1 MASQSE
7 DYALENLRSAA
18 HNGAQGEGGLFVRNV
33 AWIVAPILLIAAAGW
48 AFADN
53 HNSGRRLFKWVRRE
67 GNCPITAI
75 EFRRNM
81 PIKHTRSSIRRAS
94 RSRTKMLKKPPS
106 RSRSTNQKKQA
117 AEDLKNRDKNLLI
130 TYVSVQE
137 IERLRDQ
144 RLALLADQMRVTS
157 QFLDILSGR
166 LHTLERTTMTY
177 RPYSTDPHA
186 DQMPDQVA
194 EDLVHMANDI
204 RTQQQNLIEKQ
215 HEDATMRTQFE
226 SDISRFKELK
236 GSH

>member
-1 MASQSE
+1 MASKSE

-18 HNGAQGEGGLFVRNV
+18 HNGTQREGGLFVRNV

-53 HNSGRRLFKWVRRE
+53 NNSGRRLFKWYDEKGIAHYGDRIPPE
-67 GNCPITAI
+67 YADQAHD
-75 EFRRNM
+75 EFNSKGV
-81 PIKHTRSSIRRAS
+81 PVAHQEAQKTPEQVTID
-94 RSRTKMLKKPPS
+94 
-106 RSRSTNQKKQA
+106 NQKKQA

-157 QFLDILSGR
+157 QFLDILNGR
-166 LHTLERTTMTY
+166 LHTLEKTTMTY

-194 EDLVHMANDI
+194 EDLVHMTNDI